1 MSAYGLSATDP
12 KTGGRIRGWKG
23 PTDTRVMLLDA
34 PGYGF
39 RSQTDWGAEIIKY
52 LKWRKQLRRVFVL
65 LDAQVGLKK
74 QDREILVLLR
84 KYGISH
90 QLIATKADKIGGP
103 QKRRGVL
110 DQNLREMREVSQT
123 RTGKGTLAALGEI
136 LVTGSLGDGK
146 GNDRIKS
153 GQFEGLDEVRWS
165 VLRAAGLEEYAV
177 ASFGKTEEAKG
188 YGDAPV
194 QSIMTPVSTLTEGA
208 VDGVVDGAVDEQV
221 ASKVDEVEQQAWAPA
236 FG

>member
-23 PTDTRVMLLDA
+23 PIDTRVMLLDA

-84 KYGISH
+84 KYGITH
-90 QLIATKADKIGGP
+90 QLIATKADKLGGL
-103 QKRRGVL
+103 QKRRDVL
-110 DQNLREMREVSQT
+110 ESSLVEMREASQP
-123 RTGKGTLAALGEI
+123 RTGKGAGVGLGEI

-146 GNDRIKS
+146 GNDRVKKS
-153 GQFEGLDEVRWS
+153 QFEGLNEVRWS

-188 YGDAPV
+188 YDDAPI
-194 QSIMTPVSTLTEGA
+194 QSMTRPSSSASEV
-208 VDGVVDGAVDEQV
+208 VMDGVVDNQV
-221 ASKVDEVEQQAWAPA
+221 ASEADEVEQQAWTPA
-236 FG
+236 LG